1 MPSRAFEAHIS
12 HRQPRVVVIEL
23 QGEINSFAEGALAS
37 AYTEA
42 ETHNPQAILLNF
54 SQVDYINSTGIA
66 LIVTLLAKARKSH
79 IRLLTC
85 GLSDHYVEIFNITR
99 LADFMSVYP
108 DESTALAAKVTAGD
122 D

>member
-1 MPSRAFEAHIS
+1 MPTRAFEARVS

-23 QGEINSFAEGALAS
+23 QGEINSFAEAS
-37 AYTEA
+37 LSAAYAEA
-42 ETHNPQAILLNF
+42 EAHNPQAILLNF

-99 LADFMSVYP
+99 LADFMAVYP
-108 DESTALAAKVTAGD
+108 DESTALAAKVAEAD
-122 D
+122 A